1 MKTYQIPMVPGPTSV
16 SREVLEAGLIN
27 YGSADI
33 EKDYI
38 ELYAETSRMLGEI
51 MQTKNQVVIQTGEG
65 MLALWSALKSCLLPG
80 DKVLALSTGLFGYG
94 MGQMAESIGCEVHTI
109 GFGFD
114 ETFTDFDLIE
124 KAIREFQPKMI
135 TMVQNETPSGTM
147 NPVAEIGLLKE
158 KYGVPLLYVDAVS
171 GIGGSVVKTDDWHI
185 DLCLGGSQKCLSA
198 PASMSFL
205 SVSPKAWEII
215 EEVQYVGYDALLPFR
230 TAVEDAYFPYTP
242 YWQGTAQL
250 HKACELL
257 LEEGLERVI
266 ERHEKVAEYCRERI
280 EGMGLRLYP
289 VSDAMPSPTVT
300 AVYVPE
306 NITWEELDARLRE
319 RGVVM
324 GGNYGCLAGEVFRIG
339 HMGSQANL
347 NLVKEALDVLEEIVR
362 S

>member
-16 SREVLEAGLIN
+16 SHEVLEAGIKN

-33 EKDYI
+33 EKDYV
-38 ELYAETSRMLGEI
+38 ELYTDTARMLGEI

-94 MGQMAESIGCEVHTI
+94 MGQMAESIGCEVRTM

-147 NPVAEIGLLKE
+147 NPVEEIGLLKE

-205 SVSPKAWEII
+205 SVSPKPWEII
-215 EEVQYVGYDALLPFR
+215 EKVQYVGYDALLPFH

-280 EGMGLRLYP
+280 EEMGLRLYP
-289 VSDAMPSPTVT
+289 VADAVPSPTVT

-306 NITWEELDARLRE
+306 NMTWEELDARLRD

>member
-16 SREVLEAGLIN
+16 SHEVLEAGLIN

-205 SVSPKAWEII
+205 SVSPKAWEVI

-280 EGMGLRLYP
+280 EEMGLRLYP